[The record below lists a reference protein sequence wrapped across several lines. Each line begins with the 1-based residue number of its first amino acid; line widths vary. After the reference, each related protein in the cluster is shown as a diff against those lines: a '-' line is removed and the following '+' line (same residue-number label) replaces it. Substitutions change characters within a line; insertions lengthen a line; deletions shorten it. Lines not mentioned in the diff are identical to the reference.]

1 MKRFGFTLAEILV
14 SMAIIGIVAAVTI
27 PTLGTNTRKQA
38 NLATLKVTVSDFENA
53 FNAMMIAEAKESL
66 ADVTDWDSTKLEK
79 YMKISGGKTKNGTEF
94 SIDRTHFT
102 LSLDLN
108 GSNNKP
114 NIDGVDKYTLDIDD
128 YGLIDISKYTSED

>member
-1 MKRFGFTLAEILV
+1 MKKHGFTLAEILITIG
-14 SMAIIGIVAAVTI
+14 IIGIVAAATI

-66 ADVTDWDSTKLEK
+66 GDVTDWDSTKLEK

-94 SIDRTHFT
+94 SISGKT
-102 LSLDLN
+102 LTLDLN